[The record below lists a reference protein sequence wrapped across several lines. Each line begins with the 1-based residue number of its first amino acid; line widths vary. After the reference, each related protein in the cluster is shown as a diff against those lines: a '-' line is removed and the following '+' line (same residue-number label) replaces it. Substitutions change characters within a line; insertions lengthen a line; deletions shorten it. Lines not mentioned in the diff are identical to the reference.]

1 MNAKKTI
8 FSFWVD
14 TRHFFENSFLGGLF
28 RKKFISQQAIVF
40 GSKIQAQQSIYQ
52 EARDEMLMYF
62 TVWKSLIKCFF
73 DHGIRWIR
81 SANFA
86 VFMIENLT
94 RAKHYRGKV
103 YFSEKNVFFLFSGV
117 DEAIHAYYSMS
128 PNEMFRPVSKHKQ
141 DRCTA
146 KSFTFQFTYSSR
158 SLFCN
163 EIIWIHFE
171 WLYLLASRKKMLS
184 SVRKFHFSI
193 VRLKS
198 NLKLFSRI

>member
-52 EARDEMLMYF
+52 EACDEMLMYF

-103 YFSEKNVFFLFSGV
+103 YFSEKNGFFYFRESTKPYMPIIQCHQTKCFVLSQNTNKTDAPRKASLFNSL
-117 DEAIHAYYSMS
+117 IHHVHFSAM
-128 PNEMFRPVSKHKQ
+128 
-141 DRCTA
+141 
-146 KSFTFQFTYSSR
+146 KSFESTLNGFIYWRAEKKCFRQLENFIFP
-158 SLFCN
+158 SLD
-163 EIIWIHFE
+163 
-171 WLYLLASRKKMLS
+171 
-184 SVRKFHFSI
+184 
-193 VRLKS
+193 
-198 NLKLFSRI
+198 